1 MEWSLGKRVK
11 IARIER
17 GISQQELAQRTG
29 LRQSHVSLI
38 ENDRHD
44 PSASAVR
51 ALAQALDVS
60 TDYLLGL
67 SGELKVS
74 RSRKSGKETTE
85 LALVEEIET
94 MPAAVALA
102 SV

>member
-17 GISQQELAQRTG
+17 DISQQELAELTG

-38 ENDRHD
+38 ENDRHN
-44 PSASAVR
+44 PSATAVR
-51 ALAQALDVS
+51 LLAQALDVS
-60 TDYLLGL
+60 ADYLLGL

-74 RSRKSGKETTE
+74 RSRKSGRKAIE
-85 LALVEEIET
+85 LALVEENENK
-94 MPAAVALA
+94 PAAVA
-102 SV
+102 

>member
-17 GISQQELAQRTG
+17 DISQHQLAELTG

-74 RSRKSGKETTE
+74 RNRKSRKKALE
-85 LALVEEIET
+85 LVLVEETENV
-94 MPAAVALA
+94 PAAAALIG
-102 SV
+102 V

>member
-1 MEWSLGKRVK
+1 MKWSLGKRVK

-17 GISQQELAQRTG
+17 DISQQELAALTG

-51 ALAQALDVS
+51 ALAEALDVS
-60 TDYLLGL
+60 ADYLLGL
-67 SGELKVS
+67 SGELHVS
-74 RSRKSGKETTE
+74 RRRKGGKKALD
-85 LALVEEIET
+85 LALVDESEQVPT
-94 MPAAVALA
+94 AVA
-102 SV
+102 

>member
-17 GISQQELAQRTG
+17 DISQQQLAELTG

-74 RSRKSGKETTE
+74 RNRKSGKKATE
-85 LALVEEIET
+85 LALVEETENK
-94 MPAAVALA
+94 PAAVAMVGA
-102 SV
+102 

>member
-17 GISQQELAQRTG
+17 DISQHQLAELTG

-74 RSRKSGKETTE
+74 RNRKSGKKALE
-85 LALVEEIET
+85 LVLVEETENV
-94 MPAAVALA
+94 PAAAA
-102 SV
+102 SIGV

>member
-17 GISQQELAQRTG
+17 DISQQQLAELTG

-74 RSRKSGKETTE
+74 RNRKSGKKATE
-85 LALVEEIET
+85 LALVEETENE
-94 MPAAVALA
+94 PAGVAM
-102 SV
+102 VGT

>member
-17 GISQQELAQRTG
+17 DISQHQLAELTG

-74 RSRKSGKETTE
+74 RNRKSGKKALE
-85 LALVEEIET
+85 LVLVEETENV
-94 MPAAVALA
+94 PAAAALIG
-102 SV
+102 V

>member
-17 GISQQELAQRTG
+17 DISQQQLAELTG

-44 PSASAVR
+44 PSARAVR

-74 RSRKSGKETTE
+74 RQRKSGKKAPE
-85 LALVEEIET
+85 LALVEETEHE
-94 MPAAVALA
+94 PAVADLIG
-102 SV
+102 V

>member
-17 GISQQELAQRTG
+17 DISQHQLAELTG

-44 PSASAVR
+44 PSASAGIVGR
-51 ALAQALDVS
+51 
-60 TDYLLGL
+60 
-67 SGELKVS
+67 
-74 RSRKSGKETTE
+74 
-85 LALVEEIET
+85 VESEPE
-94 MPAAVALA
+94 
-102 SV
+102 